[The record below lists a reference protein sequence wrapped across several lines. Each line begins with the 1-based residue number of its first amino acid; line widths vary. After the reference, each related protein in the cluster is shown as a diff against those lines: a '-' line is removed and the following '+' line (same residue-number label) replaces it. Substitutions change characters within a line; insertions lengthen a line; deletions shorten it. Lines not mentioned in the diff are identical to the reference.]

1 MTTIPDWIPAE
12 AWAGYVEMRKETL
25 KKPLKTD
32 RAINLAINTLARL
45 RDDGNDPGAVLDQ
58 STLNGWQGLFAVR
71 VERRGLPRQI
81 ESRLGVKG
89 QATANNA
96 HAWLEEQC

>member
-1 MTTIPDWIPAE
+1 MIALPEWIPAE

-32 RAINLAINTLARL
+32 RAIKLAISTLEKL
-45 RDDGNDPGAVLDQ
+45 RDQGQDVTAVLDQ
-58 STLNGWQGLFAVR
+58 STFKGWQGLFAVP
-71 VERRGLPRQI
+71 VERRGLPRQV

-96 HAWLEEQC
+96 HAWLEEQA

>member
-1 MTTIPDWIPAE
+1 MIQIPDFIPAE
-12 AWAGYVEMRKETL
+12 AWQGYVEMRVSI

-32 RAINLAINTLARL
+32 RAINLAINTLTKL
-45 RDDGNDPGAVLDQ
+45 RDEGNDPGAVLDQ
-58 STLNGWQGLFAVR
+58 STLHSWIGLFALK
-71 VERRGLPRQI
+71 VERRGLPKQV

-96 HAWLEEQC
+96 HAWLEDQ

>member
-1 MTTIPDWIPAE
+1 MTALPSWIPSD

-71 VERRGLPRQI
+71 VERRGLPRQV
-81 ESRLGVKG
+81 ESRLGIKG

-96 HAWLEEQC
+96 HAWLEESV

>member
-1 MTTIPDWIPAE
+1 MTTLPSWIPAE

-71 VERRGLPRQI
+71 VERRGLPRQV
-81 ESRLGVKG
+81 ENRLGVKG

-96 HAWLEEQC
+96 HAWLEDSV